1 VTIETQTAQAGIH
14 ADSGLS
20 RFFRLLI
27 PLFALCAAVAILPLA
42 SLAEA
47 APPPASAH
55 DDSVATFLRDAA
67 QRGTLDGL
75 KWPRFTNARPAVDTL
90 YTRSG
95 WHPVWTS
102 RGRPT
107 SEARAAIGVLLDAAT
122 RGLHPDDY
130 DAPALDLRARA
141 LSSTRTP
148 SARDVAWFDVAL
160 SVGVLRHV
168 ADVRLGR
175 VDPRTLSIGIN
186 VERKRLDL
194 VRMLREAAG
203 HRDVARL
210 VREAEPRFV
219 QYRLLKMAY
228 AKYRELASHD
238 ELPAVAIKKPVKPG
252 DLFSNAP
259 ALRRRL
265 VAVGDLTS
273 GDAARAMRSADS
285 TRYDTATVA
294 AVRRFQDRHGLE
306 PDGVLGPGTMA
317 AVNVPIARRALQL
330 ELAMERMRWLPEI
343 EHEPFIIVNVPGFR
357 LRAFD
362 SLNTNG
368 TPTIMMNVV
377 VGRAEV
383 GRQTPLFERDMR
395 YIVFRPYWVIPRS
408 ILKKEVLPSALKD
421 LSYLEQ
427 HQFEIYSGSGD
438 FGPAVPTTEENLQR
452 VARGELG
459 VRQLPGP
466 KNSLGL
472 AKFIFPNDHDVYLHG
487 TPATELFSRA
497 RRDFS
502 HGCIRIEDPPRLAV
516 WVLRDPTKWSAAE
529 VQKAMDGPS
538 PRQVK
543 LVKPLPVIIFYSTAV
558 VRTDGTIAFYDDV
571 YRHDAELEEA
581 LAKGYPYRR

>member
-1 VTIETQTAQAGIH
+1 VTIDAETSRAG
-14 ADSGLS
+14 S
-20 RFFRLLI
+20 RPSRLFRLSV
-27 PLFALCAAVAILPLA
+27 LFFSLAAFVVAFSQA
-42 SLAEA
+42 SVAEA
-47 APPPASAH
+47 APTPASAH
-55 DDSVATFLRDAA
+55 DDSVATFLREAA
-67 QRGTLDGL
+67 RQGTLAGL
-75 KWPRFTNARPAVDTL
+75 KWPRFTNARPAVDSL

-95 WHPVWTS
+95 WRPVWTS
-102 RGRPT
+102 RGRPS
-107 SEARAAIGVLLDAAT
+107 SEARAAIEVLLDAAT

-130 DAPALDLRARA
+130 DASALDQRARA
-141 LSSTRTP
+141 LSSTRSS
-148 SARDVAWFDVAL
+148 SAQDIAWFDIAL

-168 ADVRLGR
+168 ADVRVGR

-194 VRMLREAAG
+194 VRLLRDAAE

-219 QYRLLKMAY
+219 QYRQLKTAY
-228 AKYRELASHD
+228 AQYRELASHI
-238 ELPAVAIKKPVKPG
+238 ELPPVAIKKPVRPG
-252 DLFSNAP
+252 DPYSNAP

-265 VAVGDLTS
+265 VTVGDLAS
-273 GDAARAMRSADS
+273 GDAARAVRSADS
-285 TRYDTATVA
+285 TRYDTVTAA

-306 PDGVLGPGTMA
+306 PDGVIGPGTVA
-317 AVNVPIARRALQL
+317 AVNVPIARRARQL
-330 ELAMERMRWLPEI
+330 ELAIERMRWLPEI

-362 SLNTNG
+362 SLNTGG
-368 TPTIMMNVV
+368 TPSIMMNVV

-395 YIVFRPYWVIPRS
+395 YIVLRPYWVIPRS
-408 ILKKEVLPSALKD
+408 ILKKEVLPSAQQD
-421 LSYLEQ
+421 LSHLER
-427 HQFEIYSGSGD
+427 HQYEIYSGSGD
-438 FGPAVPTTEENLQR
+438 FGPAVPTTEENLERVTRGQLGIRQR
-452 VARGELG
+452 
-459 VRQLPGP
+459 PGP

-516 WVLRDPTKWSAAE
+516 WVLRDPNRWSAAE

-543 LVKPLPVIIFYSTAV
+543 LAKPLPVIIFYSTAV
-558 VRTDGTIAFYDDV
+558 VRTDGKIAFYDDV

-581 LAKGYPYRR
+581 LAKGYPYGR